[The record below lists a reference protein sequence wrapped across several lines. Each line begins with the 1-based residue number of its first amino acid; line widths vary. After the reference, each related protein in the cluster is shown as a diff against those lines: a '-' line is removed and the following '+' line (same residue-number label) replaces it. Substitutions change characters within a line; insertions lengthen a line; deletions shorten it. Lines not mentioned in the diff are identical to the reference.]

1 MEQAN
6 VTFSPL
12 DKLKLKIRKKIS
24 RCIKRFITKRSNKI
38 NGNFFFLKDQES
50 NEIKYELHKSKR
62 YENKIIRENSF
73 YESSNRHMVLLYL
86 NQ

>member
-1 MEQAN
+1 ME
-6 VTFSPL
+6 
-12 DKLKLKIRKKIS
+12 
-24 RCIKRFITKRSNKI
+24 
-38 NGNFFFLKDQES
+38 NFFFLKDQES

-86 NQ
+86 NIRENSFYESSNRHMVLLYLNQ